1 MNAMSG
7 IERWGGPLAL
17 WRLYGMGPGALPQ
30 AAMATGL
37 WPCMADIL
45 AKGYWPCSANISE
58 ILLPPLKTKQRHRRG
73 VIPALASGQGAEA
86 AQMEAV
92 RSLIPV
98 FEAKIQRV
106 LDRVWGSAT
115 VG

>member
-7 IERWGGPLAL
+7 IERWGGLSAL
-17 WRLYGMGPGALPQ
+17 WRLYGMEPGALPQ
-30 AAMATGL
+30 AGIKSGL
-37 WPCMADIL
+37 WPYPT
-45 AKGYWPCSANISE
+45 GISE
-58 ILLPPLKTKQRHRRG
+58 FSLPPLKTNQRHRRG

-106 LDRVWGSAT
+106 LDRVWGN
-115 VG
+115 GIK